1 MKSRKAVNF
10 FVCDPLDDDLQM
22 STQRLQP
29 FSIILYFFYVEDH
42 FAMIVAVKRINV
54 R

>member
-1 MKSRKAVNF
+1 M
-10 FVCDPLDDDLQM
+10 CDPLDDDDLQM

-42 FAMIVAVKRINV
+42 FATIVAVKRINA
-54 R
+54 RRGLKLSF